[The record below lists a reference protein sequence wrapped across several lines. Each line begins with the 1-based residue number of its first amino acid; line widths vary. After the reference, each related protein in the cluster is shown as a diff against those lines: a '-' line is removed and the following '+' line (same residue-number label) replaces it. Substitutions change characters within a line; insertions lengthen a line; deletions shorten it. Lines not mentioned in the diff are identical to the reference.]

1 METDEHPS
9 NGESADLRSPE
20 RIEEALW
27 VLRAREGDPQA
38 FARLMS
44 RHERP
49 LLYYLR
55 RLISQPDAAL
65 DAHQEVWL
73 DVFRG
78 IRRLRAPEAF
88 RAWLYRVAHAKAMRF
103 VREEIFD
110 SDHTAPMDGL
120 EEAVPMTAP
129 TDAEAVHQALDRLS
143 PSQREALTLHYLR
156 DLSLAEIAAAT
167 GCSVGTVKS
176 RLHYARLALRRQL
189 ER

>member
-1 METDEHPS
+1 METDEHPG
-9 NGESADLRSPE
+9 NGDSADLRSPE

-27 VLRAREGDPQA
+27 VLRAREGDSEA
-38 FARLMS
+38 FGRLMS
-44 RHERP
+44 RHERSV
-49 LLYYLR
+49 LYYLR
-55 RLISQPDAAL
+55 RFISQPDAAL

-73 DVFRG
+73 DVYRG

-88 RAWLYRVAHAKAMRF
+88 RAWLYRVAHAKAMRL
-103 VREEIFD
+103 VRDEIFD
-110 SDHTAPMDGL
+110 SEHIASLDELDEVALATS
-120 EEAVPMTAP
+120 P

-156 DLSLAEIAAAT
+156 DLSLAEIATAT
-167 GCSVGTVKS
+167 DCSVGTVKS